1 MAQII
6 QFDGLIPVDFDE
18 ENGNVTGV
26 TKAQV
31 FINVDRIESF
41 FEMEIVGHGTC
52 TVVTMASLDEILVEY
67 ASHEFFTEIQLNQQG
82 NTPCSSSASNQR
94 PTAKAS
100 APNT

>member
-6 QFDGLIPVDFDE
+6 QFDGLIPTDFDE
-18 ENGNVTGV
+18 EDGRVTGV

-31 FINVDRIESF
+31 FINVDLIESF

-67 ASHEFFTEIQLNQQG
+67 AAHEFFTEIQLHTQG
-82 NTPCSSSASNQR
+82 AIPCNSSTSSKQ
-94 PTAKAS
+94 
-100 APNT
+100 

>member
-6 QFDGLIPVDFDE
+6 QFDGLIPTDFDE
-18 ENGNVTGV
+18 DDGRVIGV

-31 FINVDRIESF
+31 FINVDLIESF

-52 TVVTMASLDEILVEY
+52 TVVTMTSLDEILVEY
-67 ASHEFFTEIQLNQQG
+67 AAHEFFTELQLNQQG
-82 NTPCSSSASNQR
+82 NTSCSSSASNPH